1 MHRFVLTLLLTSGLA
16 HAQLV
21 VVRSSGERIEPLGVV
36 PVAQRDAV
44 RALTSMGAVQV
55 GYVFDFDAVYTLD
68 LWTSNGR
75 YCLFMDRQ
83 YWTVSR
89 EQAALFLGREV
100 EPPFAYRFPTGL
112 LVLLSVGLV
121 ALFLAT
127 HGERFA
133 AALERRFPPRPD

>member
-1 MHRFVLTLLLTSGLA
+1 MHRLVLTLLLTSGLA

-68 LWTSNGR
+68 LWTSNG
-75 YCLFMDRQ
+75 CF
-83 YWTVSR
+83 VC
-89 EQAALFLGREV
+89 ALR
-100 EPPFAYRFPTGL
+100 
-112 LVLLSVGLV
+112 
-121 ALFLAT
+121 
-127 HGERFA
+127 
-133 AALERRFPPRPD
+133 